1 MDGEKAN
8 KGGISGSKP
17 LGRGGDQKKPARER
31 LAEKNERLRTLR
43 GRLEKK
49 DRELTGLRTKLAGME
64 AGAKIS
70 GIRPENLVWIF
81 GYGRTGSTWLS
92 AMMQEIPAH
101 SVWFEPCVGE
111 LFGDYYYLRA
121 RDGQRRGKHF
131 ILGVQRE
138 TWIKPMRSFVLA
150 VADARFPEVVGGG
163 YLVIKEP
170 HGSIGA
176 PLLMEAFPE
185 SRMILLVR
193 DPRDMVASA
202 LDAYK
207 QGGWAFTHTHE
218 DGQEEAALATE
229 QPDAFVKMK
238 AGKYLQHVEK
248 AKQAYE
254 AHEGHKILVRYEDL
268 LFDTLGTMRSVY
280 SALGIRANQGD
291 LTRAVEEHAWESIP
305 EGEKG
310 PGRFYR
316 KAKPGGWKEE
326 LTEEQTASI
335 EEITGPLIREFYPG

>member
-1 MDGEKAN
+1 MDGEVTKTGEN
-8 KGGISGSKP
+8 GGP
-17 LGRGGDQKKPARER
+17 EPPVPGGDQKESIRER
-31 LAEKNERLRTLR
+31 LAEKNQRLRMLR
-43 GRLEKK
+43 DRLEKK
-49 DRELTGLRTKLAGME
+49 DQEIAGLRTKLVAVE
-64 AGAKIS
+64 AGAEVS
-70 GIRPENLVWIF
+70 GIKPENLVWIF

-92 AMMQEIPAH
+92 SMMHEIAA
-101 SVWFEPCVGE
+101 SAVWFEPCVGE
-111 LFGDYYYLRA
+111 LFGDYYLRA

-163 YLVIKEP
+163 HLIVKEP

-207 QGGWAFTHTHE
+207 KGNWAFTHTHE
-218 DGQEEAALATE
+218 DGQVEAALATE

-238 AGKYLQHVEK
+238 AGKYLQNVGN
-248 AKQAYE
+248 ARRAYE
-254 AHEGHKILVRYEDL
+254 AHEGRKVLVRYEDL
-268 LFDTLGTMRSVY
+268 RSDTTVTMKSLY
-280 SALGIRANQGD
+280 SALEMPVNEDELA
-291 LTRAVEEHAWESIP
+291 LAVGKHAWESIP
-305 EGEKG
+305 EEEKG

-316 KAKPGGWKEE
+316 KARPGGWKEE
-326 LTEEQTASI
+326 LTKEQTAVI
-335 EEITGPLIREFYPG
+335 EEITGPIIEEFYRD